1 MDYYKLKPIELM
13 FAPSKPYIGL
23 RVNILFCP
31 AHSHHSPTFLWEL
44 LFSNPVPTVLGVKCI
59 LITQI
64 RLLTF
69 FKLQTNLKLKHTQT
83 NKIQMLNSSYKFY
96 YQSKVSQ
103 SEICIFNIYQSSK
116 QTEQHVQW
124 NTSKLNISLIR
135 NYECMQSISDNTI
148 KDFFYTLYLNY
159 CTILYSSYITKS
171 TIPYFKYRVFNHVSL
186 EIGRLTA

>member
-1 MDYYKLKPIELM
+1 MDYYKLKPIELI

-23 RVNILFCP
+23 RVDILFCP

-103 SEICIFNIYQSSK
+103 SEICIFKIYQSSK

-135 NYECMQSISDNTI
+135 NYECMQSISDNMIRLFLHTI
-148 KDFFYTLYLNY
+148 FKLLYYTVFF
-159 CTILYSSYITKS
+159 IYITKS
-171 TIPYFKYRVFNHVSL
+171 TIPYFKYRGFNHVSL